1 MLVRW
6 GRSNYS
12 ALPSSPHAA
21 LRPLLPGS
29 RCSQTPIVRA
39 QPTLKRRRCCL
50 LLCLPCCCL
59 AQLGVCA
66 AAAAVV
72 ACAYG
77 CPPTLPPNHSI
88 GHTTLLRLPWPPQL
102 YTTNTKEYNRRVR
115 RIAQKSVDF

>member
-39 QPTLKRRRCCL
+39 QPTLKRRRYCL

-59 AQLGVCA
+59 AQLGVSSA
-66 AAAAVV
+66 AAAAV

-77 CPPTLPPNHSI
+77 CPP
-88 GHTTLLRLPWPPQL
+88 TLLRLPWPPQL